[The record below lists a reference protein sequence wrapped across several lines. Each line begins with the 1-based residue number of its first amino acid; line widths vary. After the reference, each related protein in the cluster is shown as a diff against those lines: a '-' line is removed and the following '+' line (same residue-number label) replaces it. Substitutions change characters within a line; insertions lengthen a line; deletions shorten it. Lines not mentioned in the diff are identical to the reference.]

1 MMWKSNRQLL
11 SLVLRLLKDQLRR
24 ARRRKSSGPILIAV
38 LTVAVFGLGRFL
50 ETPDA
55 PLPGRGE
62 QLSCAVDN
70 AYDGDTVTLD
80 CPAGRLRVRVW
91 GIDTP
96 EMGQKPWGERSRDA
110 LRALLPGQ
118 VRVEVV
124 DIDSYQR
131 AVSRIY
137 AGDQDLGLTLV
148 RQGHAAVYRRYNDS
162 AAYRRAEGQAK
173 AKQRGIWSRPG
184 AHQTPWTWRRV
195 NPR

>member
-1 MMWKSNRQLL
+1 MSKLNRHLL
-11 SLVLRLLKDQLRR
+11 SLAHRALADQLRR
-24 ARRRKSSGPILIAV
+24 ARRRKSTAPVLIAV

-55 PLPGRGE
+55 PLPRRGTE
-62 QLSCAVDN
+62 LHCAVDS

-96 EMGQKPWGERSRDA
+96 EMGQQPWGRRSRDA
-110 LRALLPGQ
+110 LRALLPDR

-124 DIDSYQR
+124 DIDDYRR
-131 AVSRIY
+131 AVSRLY
-137 AGDQDLGLTLV
+137 AGDRDLGLTLV

-162 AAYRRAEGQAK
+162 AAYRRAESQAK
-173 AKQRGIWSRPG
+173 REKLGIWSRPG
-184 AHQTPWTWRRV
+184 AQQTPWEWRRV